1 MLMTAAKSAT
11 KRPQGRI
18 VTGKFA
24 AAAFVIFLAFAGFFA
39 TAQRAGADT
48 GIPASGATGAMA
60 GSATGI
66 PPGSTVVP
74 QPVAGNGTPEAPV
87 DLSGSAAQDAA
98 TTQAAA
104 AEAAA
109 AQPQQSNS
117 IAATRTDSSGGE
129 TASQQNDLS
138 VAGAAANDAATSQAA
153 GSTPPPT
160 GAAPAETSQQA
171 TTDQAA
177 DAAAAAVQPQQSNVV
192 IIIRIN
198 SPGDDA
204 ISQTNTVSVV
214 AVGANQ
220 GSTSQNP
227 TPAATSGTATTDP
240 QGSSPGSAATPSAGT
255 SDPPG
260 PSSGSTATPSTAVQP
275 AQTASAV
282 QQPQQPGDAVQQPSP
297 QAVRAISLLVFSAAS
312 NADAPATQNQA
323 TSPTTSAG
331 PNQSGGAAGR
341 SGVSGASTAGPEG
354 TSGASIGSD
363 APSVERAL
371 HGVDATSAH
380 SSGGSAVASLR
391 HRVASWLGKTS
402 FAARPQLATNSA
414 GGMNLGL
421 LTLTALLVGLLGWAL
436 LTWSPLSRP

>member
-1 MLMTAAKSAT
+1 MTAAKSAT

-18 VTGKFA
+18 VAGKFA
-24 AAAFVIFLAFAGFFA
+24 AAALVIFLTFAGFLA

-60 GSATGI
+60 DSATGV

-74 QPVAGNGTPEAPV
+74 PPVAGNGTPAAPV
-87 DLSGSAAQDAA
+87 DLAQPAAQDSA
-98 TTQAAA
+98 TTQAATA
-104 AEAAA
+104 DAAA
-109 AQPQQSNS
+109 AQPQQSNG
-117 IAATRTDSSGGE
+117 IATTRTDSSGGE

-171 TTDQAA
+171 TTDEAA

-198 SPGDDA
+198 SPGDDL

-227 TPAATSGTATTDP
+227 APAATSGTATTNPQGSSPGSAATPSTGTTDP
-240 QGSSPGSAATPSAGT
+240 QGSSPGSAATASTSA
-255 SDPPG
+255 
-260 PSSGSTATPSTAVQP
+260 QP
-275 AQTASAV
+275 AQSASATL
-282 QQPQQPGDAVQQPSP
+282 QPQQTGDAVQQPSP
-297 QAVRAISLLVFSAAS
+297 QAMRAISLLVFSAGS
-312 NADAPATQNQA
+312 NADAPATENQA

-341 SGVSGASTAGPEG
+341 SGVSGASAAGAEG
-354 TSGASIGSD
+354 ASGASIGSD
-363 APSVERAL
+363 TPSVERAR

-391 HRVASWLGKTS
+391 HRVASWLGRTS
-402 FAARPQLATNSA
+402 FAARPQLATESA
-414 GGMNLGL
+414 GGMNLGI

-436 LTWSPLSRP
+436 LTWMPLSRS